1 MIPTKF
7 QDFYGDVTRWFLGI
21 VKSVDDPLELGRLQV
36 RIYGIH
42 GDDTEQIPD
51 ADLPWAQVIVP
62 ITQGGHNGIGNNL
75 GIQVGA
81 RVCGMFL
88 DGQHSQDPII
98 FGSVPK
104 IEEVTEDSISSEPE
118 ISKITTS
125 KLATGT
131 NLITT
136 ENKPIDGNI
145 DEPDHP
151 YAATYPNNKVQVTP
165 RGHVIEIDDT
175 TDAERIH
182 IYHRTGSFI
191 EIHPSGDVVTH
202 SKNAWKSVTGN
213 DREHVTTDKELVVD
227 NDYTMTIRGNL
238 DIQVAKNVTINGKQ
252 IDLNST
258 STQLKGR
265 ILYDDA
271 IAFEVEELEVT
282 ASDTALV
289 DDLNTEGGP
298 ANSDLK
304 ENNDDYDEK
313 SPVTCGQVPQTN
325 PYDMA
330 KSLKDDYVWKET
342 PTNENI
348 KGLWKEIGYTTNADK
363 FTANGTAWCATF
375 VGATLK
381 RSGNKYIQTAS
392 SQAYKNYGT
401 EVDYANDL
409 QQGDIVV
416 FHRKGSNSGLG
427 HTGFATGRQTDTHIE
442 VLGGNQGNDL
452 TTRWYPKKSD
462 NQQWGITSVRRAT
475 SCEDGTTAAP
485 AATTT
490 ADNAGATGGS
500 VV

>member
-1 MIPTKF
+1 MY
-7 QDFYGDVTRWFLGI
+7 DFYGDDTRWFIGV
-21 VKSVDDPLELGRLQV
+21 VKNIIDPIKMGRIQV
-36 RIYGIH
+36 RIH
-42 GDDTEQIPD
+42 GVHGEDLEQVSDDN
-51 ADLPWAQVIVP
+51 LPWAQVLTP
-62 ITQGGHNGIGNNL
+62 ITEGGTNGLGNSL
-75 GIQVGA
+75 GIQINA
-81 RVCGMFL
+81 RVFGVFL
-88 DGQHSQDPII
+88 DGKNSQQPLVLGSIPHSER
-98 FGSVPK
+98 GSSTVTAAGETTK
-104 IEEVTEDSISSEPE
+104 TEVTTNLMAQG
-118 ISKITTS
+118 K
-125 KLATGT
+125 

-145 DEPDHP
+145 DEPEHP

-191 EIHPSGDVVTH
+191 EIHPNGDVVTH

-238 DIQVAKNVTINGKQ
+238 DIQVAKNVTINGKK

-258 STQLKGR
+258 SVQLKGR

-282 ASDTALV
+282 EADTAPA
-289 DDLNTEGGP
+289 DSLNTEGGP
-298 ANSDLK
+298 VNSELK
-304 ENNDDYDEK
+304 ENNDDYEEK

-330 KSLKDDYVWKET
+330 KSLKDDHDWKET
-342 PTNENI
+342 STNKNI

-363 FTANGTAWCATF
+363 FTANRTAWCATF

-409 QQGDIVV
+409 QQGDVVV

-462 NQQWGITSVRRAT
+462 DRQWGITSVRRAT
-475 SCEDGTTAAP
+475 SCEDGTTSAP

-500 VV
+500 VT